1 MHPKSFPGPGACADP
16 AGTDQ
21 DGSVAAQQLPPSSAL
36 GGLGVPHL
44 RRLWSSAMAAR
55 YGHAGQRAGES
66 LLDRL
71 VLDALGLG
79 LHQTWDYLLREAPA
93 FEAFE
98 AWIVATAGRPDE
110 RSVRRLRTLIADA
123 PRMRAVDGWLEAI
136 ETAPPVL
143 DAADLEQWAEHG
155 YVVLADAITP
165 EEREAAAEA
174 ILRHVG
180 AMPDEPESWYRY
192 GGRHGIMV
200 ALIQHTALDAVRR
213 SPRVHKAFAQLWGT
227 ADLWAS
233 ADRCGFH
240 PPQCPGYPF
249 PGPDLHW
256 DMDFGEPLRFGTQG
270 ILYLTDT
277 PANQGALTVVPGF
290 HRRLPDWL
298 AALAPGVDPQQQDLH
313 ALGPRPIA
321 GKAGDLVIWHQW
333 LPHGASPNAGMHPRI
348 VQYVNLMAGA
358 AAVPRSADAGA
369 GSVVPI
375 ECSTT

>member
-1 MHPKSFPGPGACADP
+1 MAFVAGAQSGAEP
-16 AGTDQ
+16 SG
-21 DGSVAAQQLPPSSAL
+21 QQLPASSEL
-36 GGLGVPHL
+36 GGLGIPHL
-44 RRLWSSAMAAR
+44 RRLWSSAMAVR
-55 YGHAGQRAGES
+55 DGRGKGRVGEA

-71 VLDALGLG
+71 VLDALGVG
-79 LHQTWDYLLREAPA
+79 LHQTWEYLLSVAPT
-93 FEAFE
+93 FDAFE
-98 AWIVATAGRPDE
+98 AWIVATAGPPDDL
-110 RSVRRLRTLIADA
+110 VAQRLRALIAGA
-123 PRMRAVDGWLEAI
+123 PRTPAVDGWREAI
-136 ETAPPVL
+136 EASPPVL
-143 DAADLEQWAEHG
+143 DVADLDHWAEHG

-165 EEREAAAEA
+165 EERQAAVQA
-174 ILRHVG
+174 IHHHVG
-180 AMPDEPESWYRY
+180 ATADDPESWYRY

-200 ALIQHTALDAVRR
+200 ELIQHAALDAVRR

-240 PPQCPGYPF
+240 PPQRPGHLF

-256 DMDFGEPLRFGTQG
+256 DLDFGHPLQFGTQG

-277 PANQGALTVVPGF
+277 PAGQGALTVVPGF

-298 AALAPGVDPQQQDLH
+298 AALAPGMDPQQQDLH

-333 LPHGASPNAGMHPRI
+333 LPHGASPNLGTHPRI

-358 AAVPRSADAGA
+358 AAVP
-369 GSVVPI
+369 
-375 ECSTT
+375 